1 MCGARERFRI
11 DDRFGPGKREKKLQR
26 RRSEVW
32 RSILFSI
39 LYFVGG
45 FIFYRFAQ
53 TELVG
58 FIFDT
63 SVDKT
68 IDKTIVNDTKLYEN
82 SPIELLH
89 LVSSTEF
96 FTGYTTA
103 TLEKLR
109 H

>member
-1 MCGARERFRI
+1 M
-11 DDRFGPGKREKKLQR
+11 
-26 RRSEVW
+26 W

-53 TELVG
+53 TELV
-58 FIFDT
+58 D
-63 SVDKT
+63 
-68 IDKTIVNDTKLYEN
+68 EN
-82 SPIELLH
+82 SLIELLH

-103 TLEKLR
+103 TLEKLSTR
-109 H
+109 ENETKKIGLGKCKLLAIGEVIGKVIAEVLRTEI